1 MKKSIYLFILFFG
14 VSLSINAQV
23 EKYYKV
29 SLHATPQ
36 EFKKVAE
43 LGVTVDHG
51 EFRKGGYIIE
61 ISETELSILKN
72 SGVKYDLLI
81 SDVAKYYVDRNKNS
95 VNSKTTAGGLCNPS
109 NIVSP
114 ANFHLGSMGGFYT
127 YAEMIAEIDNMA
139 ALYPTLIT
147 TKQAISPINSI
158 EGRPLYYVKISDNP
172 SVDESEPEVLYN
184 SLHHAREAQSLS
196 QLIYYMWYLLEN
208 YSTNPEI
215 KGIVDNTEMYF
226 VPCVNPDGYIYN
238 QTINPSGGGMWRKNR
253 RNNGDG
259 TFGVDLNRNYGG
271 HWGYDNL
278 GSSPTTSS
286 DTYRGT
292 SAFSEPETQAMRDF
306 CNSRSFKSA
315 LNNHTYSN
323 LLIYPWGYIPS
334 FYTPDSALYVN
345 WANLLT
351 KDNQFLYG
359 TGDQTVNYTTNGD
372 SDDWMYGE
380 QVTKPKIMSMTPE
393 AGSSDDGFWP
403 DITRI
408 EEICKTTL
416 SQNINMAMLVTN
428 YALVKDSSDKFMFQ
442 PSAYIKYNV
451 KQLGLQSGSF
461 TVSIVPVGAGIATV
475 GAPKVYSSL
484 SILQSKTDSIS
495 YTLSSGLTVGQ
506 RIKFLYSVNNGMF
519 SYSDTLT
526 KIYGNPVTLLADN
539 CSNLSQWTNVG
550 FGIST
555 TDFVSAGGSIAD
567 SPLGEYGSN
576 QNKSLTSIATLNL
589 TDAVYAHMQFYTKFD
604 IEELYDWAQ
613 VQISQDGGTTWFPL
627 CGKHSSL
634 GSSFTTVFGE
644 PLYDGSKQAWTFEEI
659 DLSDYIGQNVKIKF
673 SFMSDPFLEK
683 DGFNVDDVLIRKI
696 GGPGVGLNEI
706 TKAETNIYPN
716 PATNEI
722 FINSNVVL
730 TSYSI
735 TNQLGQIVQSGSLE
749 KNNVSLKELSNGIY
763 YLTLKNKEQVVSVKR
778 ISVLR

>member
-1 MKKSIYLFILFFG
+1 MKKSVYLFILFFG
-14 VSLSINAQV
+14 VSLTINAQV

-81 SDVAKYYVDRNKNS
+81 SDLAKYYVDRNKNS
-95 VNSKTTAGGLCNPS
+95 VNNKTTAGGLCNPS

-114 ANFHLGSMGGFYT
+114 ANFHLGSMGGFFT
-127 YAEMIAEIDNMA
+127 YNEMINIIDSMKL
-139 ALYPTLIT
+139 LYPTLIT

-196 QLIYYMWYLLEN
+196 QLIYCMWYLLEN

-215 KGIVDNTEMYF
+215 KGIIDNTEMYF

-351 KDNQFLYG
+351 SDNQFLYG

-461 TVSIVPVGAGIATV
+461 TVSIVPVGVGIATV

-539 CSNLSQWTNVG
+539 CSNLFQWTNVG
-550 FGIST
+550 FGISS

-567 SPLGEYGSN
+567 SPIGEYGSN

-735 TNQLGQIVQSGSLE
+735 TNQLGQIVQSGLLE